1 MDKFLKT
8 EITDH
13 CVHLIINN
21 PTKRNAINLSMW
33 KDLHKYLQT
42 FSENTELRVLVISGS
57 GNKAFS
63 AGADISEFG
72 ELRSTTS
79 GRQNYEIAV
88 QNALISLKNLP
99 LVSIAMIDGV
109 AIGGGAEIA
118 MECDILIASKRS
130 YFGITPAKLGIG
142 YNERDVER
150 LVKHLGPKNALE
162 ILATGRLYSADEA
175 LSLGWVRSVVESSE
189 LEEEVF
195 NVAKEIAANAPLTVK
210 AAKLMIKEVLK
221 PKDERDKK
229 YCEALVENCFQSA
242 DCREGQ
248 DAFRQKRKPIFR
260 GI

>member
-42 FSENTELRVLVISGS
+42 FSENPELRVLVISGS

-150 LVKHLGPKNALE
+150 LVKHLGPKK
-162 ILATGRLYSADEA
+162 R
-175 LSLGWVRSVVESSE
+175 VRNFS
-189 LEEEVF
+189 
-195 NVAKEIAANAPLTVK
+195 
-210 AAKLMIKEVLK
+210 
-221 PKDERDKK
+221 
-229 YCEALVENCFQSA
+229 YW
-242 DCREGQ
+242 
-248 DAFRQKRKPIFR
+248 
-260 GI
+260 